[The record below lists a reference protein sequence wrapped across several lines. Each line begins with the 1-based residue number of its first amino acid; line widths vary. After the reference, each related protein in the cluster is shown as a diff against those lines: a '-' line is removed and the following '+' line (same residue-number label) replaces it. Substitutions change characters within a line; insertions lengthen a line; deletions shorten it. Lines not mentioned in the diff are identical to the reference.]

1 MPLPIQ
7 RYRRSL
13 RSVRGWFAPLMLA
26 AARGRRR
33 PARWVLPVLGI
44 ALAAAFAA
52 GVAAQSQVA
61 GDQSARSV
69 LDGTSRLGSEVRV
82 TWQGPVGPGVADQ
95 ARALLRGLGLGSQ
108 TEVVLMN
115 PVRLGGV
122 VVRPAAISPLDRWLP
137 GIPPG
142 RLGPCRA
149 ERCPMLLAGPGP
161 APSIPSTL
169 AAIGV
174 RIQVV
179 GSAPLRSAV
188 PLGFVPSSAGVTGS
202 MPVLVTWDVAGLES
216 LPGLSGVY
224 RAHSWLAPLTTT
236 GLRGWQLGGAEDRLA
251 RAQARLLLNG
261 SQFSL
266 SAPFTALDEARAQAS
281 AAPQR
286 LQLAGGGAVAALAL
300 FIVLA
305 GGGLR
310 RDQQAELERLRH
322 AGARTGHCV
331 MFVAVEA
338 GWLCAVALS
347 VGAAAGA
354 GAAALLASGEGEPA
368 GAILMHS
375 LITPAGVIALAA
387 GWLAATVL
395 LGALVLVRSARLTDV
410 LAVAAA
416 SALVAALAEGPGSD
430 HALALL
436 LAPLCCAAVG
446 VLTFRAAG
454 AVLRGAERVAR
465 GGPVLTRLAFVN
477 LARSPGVQALAIAF
491 IAVATGLGGFALAYR
506 STLVRSAADQAADR
520 VPLDALVSPGPD
532 FSTPL
537 EVAPLQRWQE
547 LAPSA
552 NQASANQGRAVL
564 PVRRTDANYAS
575 GGGTVTVP
583 ALGVPADGLTLIRGW
598 RESDG
603 SAPLAALARRLE
615 PAGPVRVPGPLLPA
629 DARWL
634 SLRASSPG
642 TAVDVTAD
650 LRDPRGAIRQ
660 VAFGTAG
667 AGGGVLRAS
676 VPPGRWELEALELAE
691 PTGQDITNGHQ
702 NGENPAAATQSRT
715 RVALGPL
722 LALQAGGRSLL
733 RVPLGAW
740 RGVGAAATPAPASTA
755 PASTAPAGTGVA
767 SVTFTASGTPGVLRP
782 AQPPDTHPVPVLAD
796 AQTAAAAGPGGRIA
810 LTVDGLPVIAR
821 VVGVLSRFPTLPSDA
836 AGFVV
841 ADEATLAAALDAQL
855 PGQGRADELWI
866 GTGHPDRLRAALGSG
881 PLAQLDSSFRLDLEH
896 QLRDAPVARGVLGTL
911 IAAAALSVVLAVV
924 GLLAALFGA
933 ARDGRVESDLREQGV
948 GPRGLRA
955 ELRVRLT
962 LVSVLGVVAGLAF
975 AVLLTR
981 LAVASVRSVG
991 AVASPRPPAVTV
1003 VPWAALAAWG
1013 AGTLAVLAI
1022 AGWLATGRSVG
1033 R

>member
-33 PARWVLPVLGI
+33 PARWLLPVLGI

-82 TWQGPVGPGVADQ
+82 TWQGAVSPGVANQ

-310 RDQQAELERLRH
+310 RDQQAELERLRN

-454 AVLRGAERVAR
+454 VVLRGAERVAR

-537 EVAPLQRWQE
+537 EVAPLQRWQA
-547 LAPSA
+547 LA
-552 NQASANQGRAVL
+552 ASANPARLTGQCRAARPPDGRELRERRGDRDGSRARRARSRADPDPRLAGERRLGTTGRAG
-564 PVRRTDANYAS
+564 PAPRAGRPGPGARTDASGRCAVAVAAS
-575 GGGTVTVP
+575 FLAGH
-583 ALGVPADGLTLIRGW
+583 RG
-598 RESDG
+598 RRDRGPTRSSGSD
-603 SAPLAALARRLE
+603 
-615 PAGPVRVPGPLLPA
+615 PAGRV
-629 DARWL
+629 
-634 SLRASSPG
+634 
-642 TAVDVTAD
+642 
-650 LRDPRGAIRQ
+650 
-660 VAFGTAG
+660 
-667 AGGGVLRAS
+667 
-676 VPPGRWELEALELAE
+676 
-691 PTGQDITNGHQ
+691 
-702 NGENPAAATQSRT
+702 
-715 RVALGPL
+715 
-722 LALQAGGRSLL
+722 
-733 RVPLGAW
+733 
-740 RGVGAAATPAPASTA
+740 
-755 PASTAPAGTGVA
+755 
-767 SVTFTASGTPGVLRP
+767 
-782 AQPPDTHPVPVLAD
+782 
-796 AQTAAAAGPGGRIA
+796 
-810 LTVDGLPVIAR
+810 
-821 VVGVLSRFPTLPSDA
+821 
-836 AGFVV
+836 
-841 ADEATLAAALDAQL
+841 
-855 PGQGRADELWI
+855 
-866 GTGHPDRLRAALGSG
+866 
-881 PLAQLDSSFRLDLEH
+881 
-896 QLRDAPVARGVLGTL
+896 
-911 IAAAALSVVLAVV
+911 
-924 GLLAALFGA
+924 
-933 ARDGRVESDLREQGV
+933 RDGRRRRWLPAGR
-948 GPRGLRA
+948 RA
-955 ELRVRLT
+955 
-962 LVSVLGVVAGLAF
+962 
-975 AVLLTR
+975 
-981 LAVASVRSVG
+981 
-991 AVASPRPPAVTV
+991 
-1003 VPWAALAAWG
+1003 
-1013 AGTLAVLAI
+1013 AGT
-1022 AGWLATGRSVG
+1022 VG
-1033 R
+1033 TRGPGT